1 MKVYV
6 YKNLLFSLF
15 VFFRLYSTLS
25 SCKHD
30 DIDHHLKG
38 ENGWQFKIY
47 WSLIL
52 NYVCLWLHPSSLT
65 STFFPL
71 WRNIVCTEPIK
82 LTRQGSNGRGC
93 GGLQGGKF
101 WKVSFRKSTAVM
113 TQEIV
118 LLMVSPVACAFGHL
132 LPGPYLYLRL
142 TLMRTFLLPSPDYR
156 VVMTYSGS
164 VCKICQ

>member
-6 YKNLLFSLF
+6 YKNLLFSF
-15 VFFRLYSTLS
+15 FFFFRLYSTLF
-25 SCKHD
+25 SCKRD

-52 NYVCLWLHPSSLT
+52 NYVRLWLHPSSLT

-93 GGLQGGKF
+93 SGLQGGGG
-101 WKVSFRKSTAVM
+101 SFERLALGKAR
-113 TQEIV
+113 
-118 LLMVSPVACAFGHL
+118 LLWHKKLFYWWSPL
-132 LPGPYLYLRL
+132 LPVHLAICYLAHIYI
-142 TLMRTFLLPSPDYR
+142 
-156 VVMTYSGS
+156 SGWRWWELF
-164 VCKICQ
+164 CCPLQIIEW